1 MRRNERNQR
10 KAIKQS
16 NKLEVN
22 NLKDQNISSQLKPTE
37 KKTGKNHGALRR
49 IRFIPFQTFN
59 VVSIMILAGMAVAL
73 LMLAASSTDSNAG
86 INAILGPNIIEFVF
100 WVFAA
105 LGLSLP
111 FTSYFLVK
119 SNDT

>member
-10 KAIKQS
+10 KIIKQN
-16 NKLEVN
+16 NKLKAN
-22 NLKDQNISSQLKPTE
+22 NLKDQNITSQLKPT
-37 KKTGKNHGALRR
+37 KKKIGKNHGFLRR

-59 VVSIMILAGMAVAL
+59 VVSIVILAGLAVAL
-73 LMLAASSTDSNAG
+73 LMLAASSTGSNTG

-119 SNDT
+119 NNDI